1 MAARQGKGSKYLTRR
16 GWRGPS
22 MSPPQD
28 KDTGGWEGPVH
39 GSSPGER
46 LEIFDQE
53 GVDGTTRVPAPRI
66 RCLPDRSVWFLS
78 AEVVRA
84 RENVRAPKG
93 WRGPSEPRPR
103 IRCCQVLLVVVA
115 CKRKR
120 GKGGTEGALRI
131 WVGLEV
137 TGGVREW
144 PLTRVKEDGQW
155 ARIP

>member
-1 MAARQGKGSKYLTRR
+1 MVFVCR
-16 GWRGPS
+16 GCEG
-22 MSPPQD
+22 
-28 KDTGGWEGPVH
+28 TGECEGPVY
-39 GSSPGER
+39 GRSPGER
-46 LEIFDQE
+46 LEIFDY
-53 GVDGTTRVPAPRI
+53 R
-66 RCLPDRSVWFLS
+66 
-78 AEVVRA
+78 
-84 RENVRAPKG
+84 KG

-103 IRCCQVLLVVVA
+103 IRCCQVLLVVFA